1 MGDVVNLNRFR
12 KAKAKDEQ
20 ARQAEQN
27 RQIHGR
33 GKAEKTRTVSEHER
47 ADRDLDGKKLT

>member
-12 KAKAKDEQ
+12 KARAKGEQ
-20 ARQAEQN
+20 AKQAELN

-33 GKAEKTRTVSEHER
+33 RKSEKERAISEHER